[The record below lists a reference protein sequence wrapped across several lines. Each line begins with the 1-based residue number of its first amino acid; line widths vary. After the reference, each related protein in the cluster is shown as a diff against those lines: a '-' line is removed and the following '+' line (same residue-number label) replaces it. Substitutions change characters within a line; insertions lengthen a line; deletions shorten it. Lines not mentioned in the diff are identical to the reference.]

1 MRHLSCRGA
10 PVTILDPAPNW
21 DSAARAVVVAR
32 GCEASVFAVGH
43 VSRAGAWLRGGLP
56 LGVDERIK
64 VLLRVHDRCEVVTA
78 KVIKHHATSR
88 HVVMVAFERRR
99 GADEPRATSRAH

>member
-1 MRHLSCRGA
+1 M
-10 PVTILDPAPNW
+10 TNLDPAPNW
-21 DSAARAVVVAR
+21 SSAARAVVVAR

-64 VLLRVHDRCEVVTA
+64 VLLRIHDRCEVVTA
-78 KVIKHHATSR
+78 TVIKHHATSR

-99 GADEPRATSRAH
+99 VAYEPRAASSVH